1 MDDVLSDGPGAV
13 VRMLLPCFPM
23 EKVDTERC
31 GLLEMM
37 AAVVRDHECVE
48 LLLQRQVDVNTVS
61 YYYGIRFRL
70 LPR

>member
-1 MDDVLSDGPGAV
+1 
-13 VRMLLPCFPM
+13 M

-48 LLLQRQVDVNTVS
+48 LLLQRQVDVNTVR